1 MPRPFTGLRYLRTL
15 GICLQQHERDCRH
28 EKNFPTKQP
37 STRTY
42 SRVSCAHVHR
52 QRPQSIGSPS
62 GQRSSS
68 ARCINHSLD
77 ADAVATFTFTKATR
91 LLTPFDYKQV
101 FAAAALRVS
110 TKELLILARSNQLD
124 HARLGIVVAKKNV
137 RRATQRNRIKR
148 ITRETFRL
156 QQHQL
161 IDPSGGID
169 AIVLARSGLGL
180 LDNAALHKLLN
191 QLWQQLQR
199 KANKQATE

>member
-1 MPRPFTGLRYLRTL
+1 
-15 GICLQQHERDCRH
+15 
-28 EKNFPTKQP
+28 
-37 STRTY
+37 
-42 SRVSCAHVHR
+42 
-52 QRPQSIGSPS
+52 
-62 GQRSSS
+62 
-68 ARCINHSLD
+68 
-77 ADAVATFTFTKATR
+77 VATYTFTKATR

-148 ITRETFRL
+148 IVRETFRH

-161 IDPSGGID
+161 VDSSGGID

-191 QLWQQLQR
+191 QLWRQLQR